1 MTKEKSVDESWKDFT
16 EKDKDRLANIQ
27 VEGKSEKEG
36 IITGVSDLD
45 TEDEKENVSESAK
58 TDQHDDN
65 CGCGHDHGESSSE
78 GSDGVDDMEINFV
91 NYVSGL
97 GFQAM
102 IFMGEIP
109 NPVTNEMDKNLQQS
123 KFLIDTLV
131 MIREKTKGNLSDQED
146 GLLNATLYELQ
157 LKYVEAVKK
166 DKETSVDG

>member
-1 MTKEKSVDESWKDFT
+1 MTKEKSVDESWKDST

-27 VEGKSEKEG
+27 GEAKSEKEG
-36 IITGVSDLD
+36 VITGVSDFD
-45 TEDEKENVSESAK
+45 TSDEEEKVSEA
-58 TDQHDDN
+58 TETEQHDDN

-78 GSDGVDDMEINFV
+78 GSEGVDEMEINFV

-131 MIREKTKGNLSDQED
+131 MMKEKTAGNLSDQED
-146 GLLNATLYELQ
+146 GLLGATLYELQ

-166 DKETSVDG
+166 DKEAPSDG